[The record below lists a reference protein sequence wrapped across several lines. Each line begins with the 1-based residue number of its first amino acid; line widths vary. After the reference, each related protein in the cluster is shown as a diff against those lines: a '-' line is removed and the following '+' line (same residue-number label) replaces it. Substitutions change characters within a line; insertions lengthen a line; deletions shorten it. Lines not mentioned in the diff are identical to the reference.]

1 MAWTFNLH
9 TANSYDSSLEA
20 KIAGNSEVIDVSEAV
35 TLTGGFIVKTDTGDT
50 IEWVSAT
57 VETFDSDNQ
66 TVAQKKV
73 VYRPVRDWDRY
84 RMTISAA
91 VTQDDVGK
99 FYDLVTV
106 TQVVDVST
114 ESATTGQVK
123 LEEVESDTHAI
134 FSIANA

>member
-9 TANSYDSSLEA
+9 TTNSYDSWLEA

-50 IEWVSAT
+50 IEGVSAT
-57 VETFDSDNQ
+57 VETFASDNQ

-84 RMTISAA
+84 RMPISAA

-106 TQVVDVST
+106 TQVVDVAT
-114 ESATTGQVK
+114 ESWSTGQVK
-123 LEEVESDTHAI
+123 LEELESDDYAI